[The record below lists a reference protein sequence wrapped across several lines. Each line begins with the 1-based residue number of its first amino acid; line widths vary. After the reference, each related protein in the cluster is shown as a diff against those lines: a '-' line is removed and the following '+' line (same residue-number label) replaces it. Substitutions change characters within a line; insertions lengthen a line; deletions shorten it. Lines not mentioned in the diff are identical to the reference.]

1 MAPSTPD
8 GFLSGYPI
16 SNEEAP
22 NASAHRPL
30 RIKYVWP
37 GVERIV
43 LSGRPK
49 VLLGLAVLVLAVA
62 VGWQIASCEIAN
74 LELQADMRDIAA
86 QVASRIGLEAP
97 NSDEDLR
104 NAVIHKAE
112 EHDIQLEP
120 GQVTVGRTG
129 SGKAL
134 AIYLAADYRA
144 RVNLLVYSFA
154 LHFTPSSAK

>member
-1 MAPSTPD
+1 M
-8 GFLSGYPI
+8 
-16 SNEEAP
+16 
-22 NASAHRPL
+22 
-30 RIKYVWP
+30 
-37 GVERIV
+37 ERIV
-43 LSGRPK
+43 LSGK
-49 VLLGLAVLVLAVA
+49 AKILLGLAVLALAVA
-62 VGWQIASCEIAN
+62 FGWQIVSCEIAN

-120 GQVTVGRTG
+120 RQVIVQQTG
-129 SGKAL
+129 SGKTL
-134 AIYLAADYRA
+134 AIYLAADYKA
-144 RVNLLVYSFA
+144 RVNLLVYSFS